1 MSSRALRFAL
11 AALVLAA
18 FVGAAYVMWKAES
31 EGRAAASAARNFDA
45 RIRLASRSLLDIKSA
60 QAGYVAAGQG
70 DDFWTAR
77 VDALVASTRES
88 LTTLRSQAHIVQ
100 AQSELESAAGA
111 LEDFEQMDR
120 RARDYAR
127 EGQRLLASDLVFSDG
142 IEKVDTAVT
151 ALDRARDIELQ
162 AADNGVEQQRRRQL
176 AAVAAAAA
184 VSLLALM
191 VLTPVAPGAP
201 SIPIESARAKE
212 PAPDYPVQAR
222 TIAPAPAPAAPP
234 PAPIPAPL
242 AITSE
247 TASVEA
253 ARKIDLQ
260 AVASLCTDLGRV
272 LDTRALPGALE
283 RAASVLDASG
293 IVLWIADPDGRELAP
308 IVAHG
313 YPQNLV
319 ARLGTIPHDAENV
332 TAAAFRTGVVQT
344 VKADTISHGAI
355 AAPLLAPTG
364 PVGVMAAEV
373 RNDGERHEATR
384 AAAAIIA
391 AQLATLM
398 GPPSSRA
405 PGKAEAA
412 GA

>member
-70 DDFWTAR
+70 DDFWSAR
-77 VDALVASTRES
+77 VDALLASTRES
-88 LTTLRSQAHIVQ
+88 LTTLRSQARIVQ

-191 VLTPVAPGAP
+191 VLTPVARGAP
-201 SIPIESARAKE
+201 SIPIEGPRAKE
-212 PAPDYPVQAR
+212 PAADYPVQAR
-222 TIAPAPAPAAPP
+222 TVAPAPPPAAPP
-234 PAPIPAPL
+234 PAPIPPR

-247 TASVEA
+247 TAAVETS
-253 ARKIDLQ
+253 RTIDLQ